1 MKNFKNHQIQ
11 RMARCKKS
19 LGFGLI
25 ESLVALVIIVF
36 VFGSFML
43 IMMRSMT
50 VAHHSNVQS
59 DMGIELDNR
68 VELSWMT
75 GTVNISS
82 GSGITY
88 SVNSAGTLLS
98 ANQAQLGI
106 NQERI
111 ISVQ

>member
-1 MKNFKNHQIQ
+1 MRRFKSQQLQSIVN
-11 RMARCKKS
+11 CKKS
-19 LGFGLI
+19 AGFGLI

-50 VAHHSNVQS
+50 AAHHSNVQS

-75 GTVNISS
+75 GSVDVSS
-82 GSGITY
+82 GNGVTY
-88 SVNSAGTLLS
+88 SVNSAGTLLTG
-98 ANQAQLGI
+98 NQAQLGI